1 MTWRRDAL
9 AFACALI
16 FYTVFYS
23 LVFLQ
28 SLRTSNYIAPSDTL
42 DFGVATYLSEP
53 ALWTGGMYSGYPVAA
68 DPQTL
73 TWYPLLQLFRVLDV
87 RWNVF
92 MISAYVLAS
101 ACCFLLV
108 RRLTGST
115 LAAVLGGFIYGF
127 SGVML
132 VHISHFNQLHVAAW
146 LPLVVYGLHLIR
158 IDQIRAGS
166 AITAI
171 AYALMWLAGH
181 PQVAVYTL
189 YLCAALVCGWSF
201 IDRPAGDVLM
211 RRGVWSVAGLAS
223 GIALAAVMVLPML
236 ELGDLSRR
244 AAGRW
249 DLYIQDALPPRQLLG
264 LVFPLGFGGFVTPD
278 ETRVPYV
285 RDDSPVETTSYAG
298 LLPLGLAVV
307 VAMRASPARRDARL
321 WLLLA
326 AIALLLCLGPATPI
340 GWLFFYVP
348 GYASFQVPGR
358 HLFLVTF
365 CVAVASGLALAHVTR
380 TAEARRAVAAGV
392 ALVVAV
398 GLVCAAPVVWRTPAV
413 QDLLTGNPHYLRW
426 AVAWPLGTAG
436 VLILWGFISGLIR
449 ARGAVATA
457 VTGLV
462 LLAIHVADLAV
473 VHYMLPGYHFRYA
486 EVPPERVAPHPRIA
500 ALGEELR
507 ERGQRVLAMDGS
519 RNRFLLPNLP
529 RAWNLPAASG
539 TGSLG
544 IERYLDLLRMGGSGD
559 VAAETFSPQHRGVD
573 LLGIRYVMVPQR
585 SPVVGE
591 LHAQP
596 DHWTA
601 VEDLQYSKSDPD
613 TWYTLFVNSRARP
626 SAWCVS
632 EAVTATARQVLGAV
646 RSGVLPDGRRFD
658 PAQMA
663 LAEGD
668 TLSAWRPL
676 AGSGTHYEVATT
688 IPSSDERRY
697 LVSSESPCLLVVSEV
712 YYPWW
717 RASVDDARVEVA
729 RVNHT
734 LMAVPVAAGSHV
746 VRLWLEPVSLWIGA
760 AISGLTVLVWIGL
773 LANLDSRWP
782 ASRSSL
788 GR

>member
-9 AFACALI
+9 AFASALI
-16 FYTVFYS
+16 FYTLFYS

-28 SLRTSNYIAPSDTL
+28 SLRASNYIAPSDTL

-73 TWYPLLQLFRVLDV
+73 TWYPLLQLFRVLEV
-87 RWNVF
+87 PWNVF

-115 LAAVLGGFIYGF
+115 LAAVLGGFTYGF

-132 VHISHFNQLHVAAW
+132 VHMSHFNQIHAAAW

-158 IDQIRAGS
+158 SDRVRAGS
-166 AITAI
+166 AITAT

-181 PQVAVYTL
+181 PQVAVYTF
-189 YLCAALVCGWSF
+189 YLCAALVCGWLL
-201 IDRPAGDVLM
+201 IDRPGRKVLM
-211 RRGVWSVAGLAS
+211 RRGVWSAAGLAS
-223 GIALAAVMVLPML
+223 GITIAAVLVLPML

-244 AAGRW
+244 ATSRW

-264 LVFPLGFGGFVTPD
+264 LVFPLGFGGFFTPD
-278 ETRVPYV
+278 EMRVPYIG
-285 RDDSPVETTSYAG
+285 DHSPVQTTSYMG

-307 VAMRASPARRDARL
+307 SVIRASSARKDARL
-321 WLLLA
+321 WLSLA
-326 AIALLLCLGPATPI
+326 AIALLLSLGPATPI
-340 GWLFFYVP
+340 GSLFFYVP
-348 GYASFQVPGR
+348 GYASFQLPAR
-358 HLFLVTF
+358 HLFLATF
-365 CVAVASGLALAHVTR
+365 CVAVASGLGLAHVMR
-380 TAEARRAVAAGV
+380 TADGRRAVAAGV
-392 ALVVAV
+392 AMVAAAGLLCAVV
-398 GLVCAAPVVWRTPAV
+398 VVWRTPAV
-413 QDLLTGNPHYLRW
+413 QDLVTGNPYYLRW

-436 VLILWGFISGLIR
+436 VLIVWGLVGGVIR
-449 ARGAVATA
+449 ARGAVATT
-457 VTGLV
+457 VLVVV
-462 LLAIHVADLAV
+462 LLAIHVGDLAV

-486 EVPPERVAPHPRIA
+486 EIPPERVAPHPRIA

-544 IERYLDLLRMGGSGD
+544 IERYVDLLGMGGSGD
-559 VAAETFSPQHRGVD
+559 VAAETLSPQHRGLD

-585 SPVVGE
+585 SPVTGE
-591 LHAQP
+591 LRAQP
-596 DHWTA
+596 DRWTA
-601 VEDLQYSKSDPD
+601 VEELQYSKSDPD

-626 SAWCVS
+626 RAWCVS

-646 RSGVLPDGRRFD
+646 RAGALPEGRGFD
-658 PAQMA
+658 PAEMA
-663 LAEGD
+663 LVDDSTPSE
-668 TLSAWRPL
+668 WRIT
-676 AGSGTHYEVATT
+676 AGGGGTHSEVVTT
-688 IPSSDERRY
+688 VPSSGERRY
-697 LVSSESPCLLVVSEV
+697 LVSAELPCLLVVSEV

-717 RASVDDARVEVA
+717 RASVDDSRVEIA

-734 LMAVPVAAGSHV
+734 LMAVLVPAGSHV
-746 VRLWLEPVSLWIGA
+746 VRLWLQPVSLWIGA

-782 ASRSSL
+782 ER
-788 GR
+788 GRRGS